1 VEVYVVKVKQWS
13 FSIDVGS
20 MPSFDRAEF
29 HANVQGPL
37 PGNNASFQMRRVIGR
52 ALLDPN

>member
-1 VEVYVVKVKQWS
+1 VEVHVVKVKQWL